1 MFALNKHNMDKFDK
15 EAIEK
20 ALSDWQKGRQSYLTT
35 VQHIALDSCA
45 TALRHILFLQEEARK
60 SESSNQG
67 NLLYAKKSIIDA
79 MVNLAIVASQGCGYD
94 KIKGI
99 LSEYGLEDMI

>member
-1 MFALNKHNMDKFDK
+1 MDKFDK
-15 EAIEK
+15 EAVEK
-20 ALSDWQKGRQSYLTT
+20 VLSDWQEGRKSYLNS
-35 VQHIALDSCA
+35 VQHVALDSCA
-45 TALRHILFLQEEARK
+45 IALRYILFLQEEARK

-67 NLLYAKKSIIDA
+67 NLLDAKKSIIDA

-94 KIKGI
+94 KIKEI